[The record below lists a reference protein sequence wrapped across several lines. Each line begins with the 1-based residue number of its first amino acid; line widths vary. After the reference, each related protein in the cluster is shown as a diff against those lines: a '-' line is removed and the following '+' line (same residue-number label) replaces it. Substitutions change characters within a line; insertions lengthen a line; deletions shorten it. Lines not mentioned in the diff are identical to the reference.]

1 MLFVVTP
8 VDTRDPLES
17 CKQQGLVLLLGW
29 GNWTGVGGGCGV
41 GGRRVGGGGG
51 GGGLKDAVGNVAEAR
66 APRTE
71 CASLD
76 LQKWLPD

>member
-8 VDTRDPLES
+8 VDTTDPLES

-29 GNWTGVGGGCGV
+29 GNWTGA
-41 GGRRVGGGGG
+41 G
-51 GGGLKDAVGNVAEAR
+51 GGGLKDTVGNVAEAR

-71 CASLD
+71 RASLD